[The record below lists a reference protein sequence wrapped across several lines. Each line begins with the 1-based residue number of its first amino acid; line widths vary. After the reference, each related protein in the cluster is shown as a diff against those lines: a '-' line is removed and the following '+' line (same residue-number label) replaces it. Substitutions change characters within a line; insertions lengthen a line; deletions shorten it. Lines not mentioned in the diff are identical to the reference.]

1 MSSVI
6 AKLKK
11 GLENPRLFGQFF
23 LGLRA
28 SRLLTD
34 KVHISWH
41 YYLRLGKRINL
52 KNPISFNEKLQWL
65 KLHDRNPEYTKW
77 VDKYAIRKH
86 IRETIG
92 EKYLVPLLGVY
103 DRVEDID
110 YSVLPKE
117 FVLKPT
123 HTSGNVL
130 ICRDKSKL
138 NISETKKLLNRW
150 MKREYFWYQRE
161 WPYKNIKPRIICE
174 ELLVDES
181 GYELKDYKFYC
192 FNGKPKLIQ
201 VMSNRN
207 GGNYNINHYDTDWN
221 EIEIKRESLFPAPNG
236 IRKPNMLAEMLEI
249 TALLSKKIPF
259 VRVDLYFT
267 GEKIYFGELTFY
279 PASGFI
285 DFVDDSDDYLLG
297 SWIDLLLVKQNTQMR
312 EGI

>member
-77 VDKYAIRKH
+77 VDKYAVRKH

-174 ELLVDES
+174 EIIKTKDNKPP
-181 GYELKDYKFYC
+181 KDYKIFC
-192 FNGKPKLIQ
+192 FNGEPKFAF
-201 VMSNRN
+201 VASDRGVDTKFDFFDVEWNRQN
-207 GGNYNINHYDTDWN
+207 LRQHYPNCNYELQRPTQL
-221 EIEIKRESLFPAPNG
+221 EA
-236 IRKPNMLAEMLEI
+236 MLEL
-249 TALLSKKIPF
+249 AKKLSKGLPH
-259 VRVDLYFT
+259 VRVDFYID
-267 GEKIYFGELTFY
+267 GNEKILFGELTFY
-279 PASGFI
+279 HFSGLEKFEP
-285 DFVDDSDDYLLG
+285 DSYDYLLG
-297 SWIDLLLVKQNTQMR
+297 SWIDLSLVKQNTQMR